1 MRYLNLHLCSTG
13 SLKKTF
19 SSLISTI
26 WNIGTTGV
34 TDPDS
39 VKRIRF
45 TNSIG
50 TCVALMVFLITPV
63 YFVFTHNRI
72 MLAAAAVDALV
83 ALSVLPLNY
92 YRKHLTASLVIYF
105 LQCFAVLA
113 FGIILGGVLQL
124 QFMIIFLITI
134 LYLMFKERRLRMF
147 CLVSAIFTLAVLQ
160 TIYYLN
166 SVELQPIDLSTAYI
180 IQSLALAGVLFL
192 ILVISK
198 PYVYS
203 HDYYPEQERAN
214 RFKKIFIYQ
223 ISHELRNSLNQV
235 YLASNL
241 LKQEALLDE
250 NLRKNEYLI
259 DILRYSTIEAKNIVN
274 NVLSMSR
281 IESGQVE
288 PTMLATFY
296 ATPFFEKSVA
306 VYRLMA
312 RSRGLTLK
320 LKIDANM
327 PAVMVGD
334 PLKLNEVINNLLGNA
349 IKYAH
354 KNSTIYLRIGVSG
367 KTYSIEVTNK
377 GETIPLEKLAAI
389 FDPFV
394 TNKSNRNI
402 EGTGIGLSLVKRV
415 VTSMD
420 GKVAAST
427 PMPEHTLFTV
437 ILPLLTGRAED
448 VAEEDEEMDIFDF
461 SLKIVLAEDNEMNSL
476 LLSKLLGKLG
486 CKVITTANGQE
497 ALEAI
502 EKHTPD
508 LVILDSEMPVLNGEE
523 TLQALKSNAQ
533 NKHIPVIIATADA
546 FAENQERFTIAGA
559 AAILSKPIEPKELA
573 KVLNQHFKRHCD
585 DLLQQH

>member
-1 MRYLNLHLCSTG
+1 MRYLNLQVNSTG
-13 SLKKTF
+13 SVKKKVTHF
-19 SSLISTI
+19 ISAI
-26 WNIGTTGV
+26 WNIGTAGV
-34 TDPDS
+34 IDPES
-39 VKRIRF
+39 VKRIRL

-50 TCVALMVFLITPV
+50 VCVALMVCLIAPV
-63 YFVFTHNRI
+63 YFIFTHNKV
-72 MLAAAAVDALV
+72 MLAAASVDALL
-83 ALSVLPLNY
+83 ALSVLPLNHY
-92 YRKHLTASLVIYF
+92 KRHLTASLVIYF

-124 QFMIIFLITI
+124 QFMIVFLITI
-134 LYLMFKERRLRMF
+134 LYLMFKERHLRTF
-147 CLVSAIFTLAVLQ
+147 CLVAAILTLAVLQ
-160 TIYYLN
+160 SIYYLN
-166 SVELQPIDLSTAYI
+166 SVELQPISLGTGYI

-198 PYVYS
+198 PYVHS
-203 HDYYPEQERAN
+203 NDYYPELERAN

-235 YLASNL
+235 YLAANL

-250 NLRKNEYLI
+250 NLKKNEYLI
-259 DILRYSTIEAKNIVN
+259 DILRYSAIEAKNIVN

-281 IESGQVE
+281 IESGHVE
-288 PTMLATFY
+288 PTVLVTFY
-296 ATPFFEKSVA
+296 AAPFFERSVA

-312 RSRGLTLK
+312 RSRGLILK
-320 LKIDANM
+320 LIVDTNM
-327 PAVMVGD
+327 PAIMAGD

-377 GETIPLEKLAAI
+377 GETIPMEKLAAI

-402 EGTGIGLSLVKRV
+402 EGTGIGLSLVKRIV
-415 VTSMD
+415 ASMG
-420 GKVAAST
+420 GKVAATT
-427 PMPEHTLFTV
+427 PMPEHTMFTV
-437 ILPLLTGRAED
+437 ILPLLAGKPED
-448 VAEEDEEMDIFDF
+448 IVEEDEEMDIFDF

-476 LLSKLLGKLG
+476 LLSTLLQKLG
-486 CKVITTANGQE
+486 CQVITTINGQE

-502 EKHTPD
+502 EKYTPD
-508 LVILDSEMPVLNGEE
+508 LIILDSEMPVLNGEA
-523 TLQALKSNAQ
+523 TLQALKSNTKT
-533 NKHIPVIIATADA
+533 NHIPVIIATADA
-546 FAENQERFTIAGA
+546 FAENQERFAVAGA

>member
-1 MRYLNLHLCSTG
+1 MHYLKLNIKGTG
-13 SLKKTF
+13 
-19 SSLISTI
+19 SSLISKFNKFISSI
-26 WNIGTTGV
+26 WNIGTEGV
-34 TDPDS
+34 TDPES
-39 VKRIRF
+39 IKRIRL

-50 TCVALMVFLITPV
+50 TSVAFMVVLIAPV
-63 YFVFTHNRI
+63 YFAFTQNGV
-72 MLAAAAVDALV
+72 MMFAASIDATA
-83 ALSVLPLNY
+83 ALSVLLLNY
-92 YRKHLTASLVIYF
+92 HKKHLAASLVIYF

-124 QFMIIFLITI
+124 QFMIVFLITI
-134 LYLMFKERRLRMF
+134 LYLMFKERWLRRF
-147 CLVSAIFTLAVLQ
+147 CLVCAILTLAVLQ
-160 TIYYLN
+160 SIYYFN
-166 SVELQPIDLSTAYI
+166 SIELQPIGLGTGYI

-192 ILVISK
+192 ILVVSK

-203 HDYYPEQERAN
+203 NDFYPELERAN

-250 NLRKNEYLI
+250 NLKKNEYLI
-259 DILRYSTIEAKNIVN
+259 DILRYSAIEAKNIVN

-288 PTMLATFY
+288 PTVFATFES
-296 ATPFFEKSVA
+296 APFFEKSVA

-312 RSRGLTLK
+312 RTRGLTLK
-320 LKIDANM
+320 LVIDPHM
-327 PAVMVGD
+327 PALMVGD

-354 KNSTIYLRIGVSG
+354 KNSTIYLRIAVNG
-367 KTYSIEVTNK
+367 KSYSIEVTNK

-415 VTSMD
+415 VESMG
-420 GKVAAST
+420 GKVAAGS
-427 PMPEHTLFTV
+427 PMPEHTTFTV
-437 ILPLLTGRAED
+437 ALPLVAGNWED
-448 VAEEDEEMDIFDF
+448 IQEEDEEMDIFDF
-461 SLKIVLAEDNEMNSL
+461 SLKIVLAEDNEMNSM
-476 LLSKLLGKLG
+476 LLSKLLQKLG
-486 CKVITTANGQE
+486 CKVIVTTNGQE

-502 EKHTPD
+502 EKNAPD

-523 TLQALKSNAQ
+523 TLIKLKSDARTSN
-533 NKHIPVIIATADA
+533 IPVIIATADA
-546 FAENQERFTIAGA
+546 FAENQGRFSEAGA

-573 KVLNQHFKRHCD
+573 KVLNQYFKRHCD
-585 DLLQQH
+585 DLLQQ

>member
-1 MRYLNLHLCSTG
+1 MHYLKLHTTG
-13 SLKKTF
+13 TSGLKKKL
-19 SSLISTI
+19 SNLISSI
-26 WNIGTTGV
+26 WNIGTSGV
-34 TDPDS
+34 TDPES
-39 VKRIRF
+39 IKRIRL

-50 TCVALMVFLITPV
+50 TSVACMVFLIAPV
-63 YFVFTHNRI
+63 YFAFTHNRV
-72 MLAAAAVDALV
+72 MLAAAGVDAFASL
-83 ALSVLPLNY
+83 AVLPLNHY
-92 YRKHLTASLVIYF
+92 KKHLTASLLIYF

-124 QFMIIFLITI
+124 QFMIVFLITI
-134 LYLMFKERRLRMF
+134 LYLMFKERGLRTF
-147 CLVSAIFTLAVLQ
+147 CLVSAILTLAVLQ

-166 SVELQPIDLSTAYI
+166 SVELQPIGLGTGYI

-192 ILVISK
+192 ILVVSK
-198 PYVYS
+198 PYIYS
-203 HDYYPEQERAN
+203 NDFYPELERAN
-214 RFKKIFIYQ
+214 RFKKVFIYQ

-250 NLRKNEYLI
+250 NLKKNEYLI
-259 DILRYSTIEAKNIVN
+259 DILRYSTLEAKNIVN

-288 PTMLATFY
+288 PTVQATFY

-320 LKIDANM
+320 LIIDSNM
-327 PAVMVGD
+327 PAIIEGD

-354 KNSTIYLRIGVSG
+354 KNSTIYLKISASG
-367 KTYSIEVTNK
+367 KTYNIEVINK
-377 GETIPLEKLAAI
+377 GETIPMEKVAAI

-415 VTSMD
+415 VASMG
-420 GKVAAST
+420 GKVTATT
-427 PMPEHTLFTV
+427 PMPEHTMFTV
-437 ILPLLTGRAED
+437 VLPLLTGNPENIL
-448 VAEEDEEMDIFDF
+448 EEDEEMDIFDC
-461 SLKIVLAEDNEMNSL
+461 SLKIVLAEDNEMNSM
-476 LLSKLLGKLG
+476 LLSKLLQKLG
-486 CKVITTANGQE
+486 CKVTVTTNGQE

-502 EKHTPD
+502 EKNTPD
-508 LVILDSEMPVLNGEE
+508 LIILDSEMPLLNGEQ
-523 TLQALKSNAQ
+523 TLTQLKSNV
-533 NKHIPVIIATADA
+533 NTRNIPVIIATADA
-546 FAENQERFTIAGA
+546 FAENQGRFTLAGA

-573 KVLNQHFKRHCD
+573 KVLNQHVKRYCD
-585 DLLQQH
+585 DLLQQN

>member
-1 MRYLNLHLCSTG
+1 MRYLNLHLNKTG
-13 SLKKTF
+13 SFRKKVSNF
-19 SSLISTI
+19 ISAI

-34 TDPDS
+34 TDPES
-39 VKRIRF
+39 IKRIRL

-50 TCVALMVFLITPV
+50 SCVALMVFLIAPV
-63 YFVFTHNRI
+63 YFVFTHNKV
-72 MLAAAAVDALV
+72 MLAAAGVDALV
-83 ALSVLPLNY
+83 ALSVLPFNY
-92 YRKHLTASLVIYF
+92 YKKHLTASLVIYF

-124 QFMIIFLITI
+124 QFMIVFLISI

-147 CLVSAIFTLAVLQ
+147 CLVSAILTLGVLQ
-160 TIYYLN
+160 SIYYFN
-166 SVELQPIDLSTAYI
+166 SVELQPIGLGTGYI

-198 PYVYS
+198 PYVHS
-203 HDYYPEQERAN
+203 NDYYPELERAN

-223 ISHELRNSLNQV
+223 VSHELRNSLNQV

-250 NLRKNEYLI
+250 NLKKNEYLI
-259 DILRYSTIEAKNIVN
+259 DVLRYSAIEAKNIVN

-281 IESGQVE
+281 IESGLVE
-288 PTMLATFY
+288 PIVLATFY
-296 ATPFFEKSVA
+296 AAPFFEKSVA

-320 LKIDANM
+320 LMIDANM

-354 KNSTIYLRIGVSG
+354 KNSIIYLRIGVSG
-367 KTYSIEVTNK
+367 KTYCIEVTNK
-377 GETIPLEKLAAI
+377 GETIPMEKMTAI

-402 EGTGIGLSLVKRV
+402 EGTGIGLSLVKRL
-415 VTSMD
+415 VTTMG
-420 GKVAAST
+420 GKVAATT
-427 PMPEHTLFTV
+427 PMPEHIKFTV
-437 ILPLLTGRAED
+437 ILPLQAGKVED
-448 VAEEDEEMDIFDF
+448 IPEEDDEMDVFDF
-461 SLKIVLAEDNEMNSL
+461 SLKIVLAEDNEMNSM
-476 LLSKLLGKLG
+476 LLSKLLQKLG
-486 CKVITTANGQE
+486 CKVVTTTNGQE

-502 EKHTPD
+502 EKYAPD
-508 LVILDSEMPVLNGEE
+508 LVILDSEMPVLDGEQ
-523 TLQALKSNAQ
+523 TLLKLKSQ
-533 NKHIPVIIATADA
+533 SHTSHIPVIIATADA
-546 FAENQERFTIAGA
+546 FAENQGRFTEAGA

-585 DLLQQH
+585 DLLLQQ